1 MKRILSLIL
10 TIALLLSA
18 FAGCSSDTET
28 LKDNPDNTPTGISSD
43 VPETEPDY
51 SWFEMPEETDTL
63 VLYSGSW
70 TQADIYQKAI
80 PIFKNLYPGVEVE
93 LKNMGDEEYV
103 NTLRTEI
110 PAGKGPDLVLGTSF
124 YDLRDVYK
132 TMEARV
138 FDDLNPYIVVDDDF
152 SLDDYIKGI
161 MNAGVFKGERVVLPF
176 SHRPMILTTSAELL
190 AEEAITAEDLTD
202 FDRFVAVCEHYRGT
216 HPGKFFMDEGL
227 SRLPEDQQ
235 LTLFRELFLY
245 SGIQFFDYENRTVVL
260 NREELKKLCDFIQL
274 YDPATV
280 ESERTAEEK
289 KKLKSLG
296 TWDLILKRKCLFY
309 STQSAG
315 LSLMMT
321 RYTVAKKGETPVT
334 VVMPDISGAGCT
346 EINFF
351 IAIPKGAK
359 NKLNA
364 WRFLKVLMSDEIQGD
379 SEKVM
384 SIYSPVLIRATKEII
399 EAQGYPDEEIDALAQ
414 SLDAIDRAYMLPPVQ
429 WIYLRDH
436 MMPYLTGE
444 RDFDVCYG
452 DLLRELELYIDE

>member
-1 MKRILSLIL
+1 M
-10 TIALLLSA
+10 TFSA
-18 FAGCSSDTET
+18 PSGTP
-28 LKDNPDNTPTGISSD
+28 KDSPDHTPTGTTSD
-43 VPETEPDY
+43 APETEPDY
-51 SWFEMPEETDTL
+51 SCFTMPEETDTL
-63 VLYSGSW
+63 VLYSGNWMQS
-70 TQADIYQKAI
+70 DIYQKAI
-80 PIFKNLYPGVEVE
+80 SIFKNLYPGVEVV

-110 PAGKGPDLVLGTSF
+110 PAGKGPDLILGTSS

-138 FDDLNPYIVVDDDF
+138 FEDLNPYIEADADF
-152 SLDDYIKGI
+152 TLDDYIKGI
-161 MNAGVFKGERVVLPF
+161 MDAGVFRGERLVLPF

-190 AEEAITAEDLTD
+190 AEEGITAEDLTD
-202 FDRFVAVCEHYRGT
+202 LDSFLSVCERFRET
-216 HPGKFFMDEGL
+216 HPGQFFMDEG
-227 SRLPEDQQ
+227 SKRLPEDQQ
-235 LTLFRELFLY
+235 LTLFREMFLY

-260 NREELKKLCDFIQL
+260 DREELKKVCDFIRL

-289 KKLKSLG
+289 KKRQSFG

-309 STQSAG
+309 STQYAG

-321 RYTVAKKGETPVT
+321 RYTVAQKGEHPVT
-334 VVMPDISGAGCT
+334 LFMPDLSGEGCT

-364 WRFLKVLMSDEIQGD
+364 WRFLKILMSEEIQSD
-379 SEKVM
+379 SENVM
-384 SIYSPVLIRATKEII
+384 QIYSPVLIRATKEII
-399 EAQGYPDEEIDALAQ
+399 EAQGYPDEEIGALAQ
-414 SLDAIDRAYMLPPVQ
+414 SLNTINRAYMLPPIQ

-436 MMPYLTGE
+436 MMPYLNGE
-444 RDFDVCYG
+444 RDFDSCYK
-452 DLLRELELYIDE
+452 DLSRELELYIDE